1 MNKHIYVLG
10 SNSFSAAHFIKF
22 ALNHGYKVTGVSR
35 SIEAHPVFL
44 PYKSADENNP
54 KYFDFLQADL
64 NHDLEKIMQKIHKD
78 KPAYVVNFAAQG
90 MVAES
95 WQNPVQ
101 WFATNTIAPLKL
113 YDTLRT
119 CDFLEK
125 FVQIS
130 TPEVYGSTSGLVQ
143 ENTNYAPSTPYA
155 VSKAAADM
163 NLRCYLN
170 AYDFPVVFT
179 RAANVFGP
187 CQQLYRII
195 PRAALLFLTG
205 GTLELHGG
213 GSSIRSFIHI
223 NDVADATL
231 RIMKD
236 GQAGDIYHISTER
249 QISIKDLVYLVA
261 DIVGVAANKHL
272 KIVGERLG
280 KDTAYLL
287 DAKALKKKLQWVDKI
302 TLEQG
307 ILEVVNWVKDNKDIL
322 LKMPQNY
329 RHKA

>member
-1 MNKHIYVLG
+1 MDKHIYVLG

-22 ALNHGYKVTGVSR
+22 ALDNGYKVTGVSR

-44 PYKSADENNP
+44 PYKCSDGSTP
-54 KYFDFLQADL
+54 KDFDFLQADL
-64 NHDLEKIMQKIHKD
+64 NHDLEKLMQKIHKD
-78 KPAYVVNFAAQG
+78 KPAYIVNFAAQG
-90 MVAES
+90 LVAES
-95 WQNPVQ
+95 WQNPSQ
-101 WFATNTIAPLKL
+101 WFNTNTIAPLKL
-113 YDTLRT
+113 YDALRN
-119 CDFLEK
+119 CDFLKK

-130 TPEVYGSTSGLVQ
+130 TPEVYGSSSGLVK
-143 ENTNYAPSTPYA
+143 ESTNYSPSTPYA

-163 NLRCYLN
+163 NLMCYFN

-179 RAANVFGP
+179 RAANVYAP

-213 GSSIRSFIHI
+213 GHSVRSFIHMY
-223 NDVADATL
+223 DVADATL
-231 RIMKD
+231 KIMKD
-236 GQAGDIYHISTER
+236 AKAGEIYHISTER
-249 QISIKDLVYLVA
+249 QIAIKDLVYLVA
-261 DIVGVAANKHL
+261 DTVGVDANKHI

-280 KDTAYLL
+280 KDAAYLL
-287 DAKALKKKLQWVDKI
+287 DATALKKKLKWVDKI

-307 ILEVVNWVKDNKDIL
+307 ILDVISWVKNNKDIL

-329 RHKA
+329 IHKA